1 MVLHKGLILK
11 TNKEMV
17 QSNTFKLLGQKLINI
32 IIHREDVVKI
42 SPIKKG
48 RGCIIYLKNKVPYTV
63 SETEREVYRKL
74 NLASL

>member
-32 IIHREDVVKI
+32 IIHREDVVKV

-63 SETEREVYRKL
+63 SETAREVYRKL

>member
-1 MVLHKGLILK
+1 MVLHKVLNPRYK
-11 TNKEMV
+11 TSMV
-17 QSNTFKLLGQKLINI
+17 QSVTFKLLGQKLINI

-63 SETEREVYRKL
+63 SESEREVYKKL
-74 NLASL
+74 KLA